1 MIAAAL
7 TAAVSAHARHVA
19 ADTLE
24 VAVVTAERGMI
35 VSRTDSVSLDGLTDA
50 GATSYFPSVK
60 HSFIF
65 HLSMAYEGFK
75 SY

>member
-24 VAVVTAERGMI
+24 VAMVTAERGMI
-35 VSRTDSVSLDGLTDA
+35 VSRTDSVSLNGMTDA
-50 GATSYFPSVK
+50 GDLRQCRPGISHTVQ
-60 HSFIF
+60 
-65 HLSMAYEGFK
+65 
-75 SY
+75 